1 MKRKRSEYKT
11 WNAIGLLENITENV
25 LLTAVIRC
33 SPLKTDVKPVAQS
46 HIGRKCI
53 TFIVPKI
60 GIIDPHLFTKVL
72 R

>member
-1 MKRKRSEYKT
+1 MKRKRSECKT
-11 WNAIGLLENITENV
+11 CNSFGLLGNILEKV
-25 LLTAVIRC
+25 LLTTVVRC

-46 HIGRKCI
+46 HVGRKCV

-60 GIIDPHLFTKVL
+60 GIIDPHLFTKAL